1 MGWKKKSKVRKSII
15 IVGGGPI
22 GLLSAIDARRAFG
35 KKASVRI
42 VEMRQESTRG
52 NVPALDTDVHKH
64 LKGIGFDTKN
74 KTFALSELETE
85 LEKIA
90 VANDVEIMRG
100 YNVHA
105 MIGHD
110 KQNGRY
116 GRVTLLVKPW
126 ANKLQ
131 PGKDGESSLRF
142 LGKVAAPKY
151 MIGKDKTAKVTTPA
165 TGGTEPG
172 GTWSVGDR
180 QQFEREQG
188 AATML
193 PADIVVVAS
202 GGAAARDPA
211 VLRLFGIT
219 YSTLAPKT
227 MGAYALFEKGGTAP
241 ADTTLKQQVKPVSDM
256 VKGGPIRLNADA
268 HDYVL
273 VNLAG
278 ASPKDIQILKT
289 QTGKLKN
296 LLLGVSAANL
306 GQLAPRFKDA
316 ETSVGHFEIEIRR
329 ADCTLSREYPVVV
342 VGDAAATPH
351 PQAGTGIKAGLW
363 GVKALGPLFEAIAA
377 TDGDPATSTTA
388 FMDFMDRYELYVS
401 EKALEGTYIVI
412 RDQLHLLKNFLAD
425 LNQYFAQATHP
436 QVRAQMEKQKKDAE
450 ALQSGLQQAE
460 TKATAW
466 LQQMGMDVASGGVT
480 GSPTTKISWSDTVK
494 GLWDQLKAL
503 NDGVQKVTANY
514 SRIEQHIDSV
524 ERALTTKGVKT
535 Y

>member
-1 MGWKKKSKVRKSII
+1 MM
-15 IVGGGPI
+15 
-22 GLLSAIDARRAFG
+22 SA
-35 KKASVRI
+35 
-42 VEMRQESTRG
+42 
-52 NVPALDTDVHKH
+52 
-64 LKGIGFDTKN
+64 
-74 KTFALSELETE
+74 
-85 LEKIA
+85 
-90 VANDVEIMRG
+90 
-100 YNVHA
+100 
-105 MIGHD
+105 
-110 KQNGRY
+110 
-116 GRVTLLVKPW
+116 
-126 ANKLQ
+126 
-131 PGKDGESSLRF
+131 SSLLARHSS
-142 LGKVAAPKY
+142 A
-151 MIGKDKTAKVTTPA
+151 
-165 TGGTEPG
+165 
-172 GTWSVGDR
+172 SS
-180 QQFEREQG
+180 
-188 AATML
+188 L
-193 PADIVVVAS
+193 PVAS
-202 GGAAARDPA
+202 
-211 VLRLFGIT
+211 
-219 YSTLAPKT
+219 
-227 MGAYALFEKGGTAP
+227 
-241 ADTTLKQQVKPVSDM
+241 
-256 VKGGPIRLNADA
+256 
-268 HDYVL
+268 
-273 VNLAG
+273 
-278 ASPKDIQILKT
+278 
-289 QTGKLKN
+289 
-296 LLLGVSAANL
+296 
-306 GQLAPRFKDA
+306 
-316 ETSVGHFEIEIRR
+316 
-329 ADCTLSREYPVVV
+329 CEYPVVV

-377 TDGDPATSTTA
+377 TDGDPAISTTA